1 MNGSF
6 LVKILSMELIFDK
19 IHVPHQ
25 HSFIARKHHHDDRPA
40 RIHSHKNFELNFVLR
55 GSGKR
60 IVGNNISSFEDGD
73 LVLLGPDLPHCW
85 DAFKCEKD
93 GSPSSIVIHFY
104 EDLIS
109 SDFFNIPELEEVKE
123 LLKKARVGIWFKGK
137 KIRQIKSCLE
147 RLVDLQ
153 GLESYIEL
161 LKVFHLLLQ
170 MDDRKFLSDTAYSPT
185 YVKDLEKVK
194 LIYKYV
200 FQNIQTGIR
209 QEEAAALLH
218 MTPGAFC
225 RYFKKKT
232 NRTFMDYVKSVRI
245 RLAAKMLAE
254 TDKAISQIC
263 YESGYNNIAN
273 FNHQFRSIMQK
284 TPSDYRKVFR

>member
-1 MNGSF
+1 
-6 LVKILSMELIFDK
+6 MELIFDK
-19 IHVPHQ
+19 IHVPHR
-25 HSFIARKHHHDDRPA
+25 HSFVARKHHHDDRPP
-40 RIHSHKNFELNFVLR
+40 RIHSHKNYELNFVIE
-55 GSGKR
+55 GTGKR
-60 IVGNNISSFEDGD
+60 IVGNSISSFENGD

-85 DAFKCEKD
+85 DTFSSDQGKT
-93 GSPSSIVIHFY
+93 PTSIVIHFF

-109 SDFFNIPELEEVKE
+109 SDFFNIPELEEVQE
-123 LLKKARVGIWFKGK
+123 LLKKANVGIWFKGDRIE
-137 KIRQIKSCLE
+137 KIRENLE
-147 RLVDLQ
+147 QLVELK
-153 GLESYIEL
+153 GLEGYIEL

-170 MDDRKFLSDTAYSPT
+170 MDDYEFLSDAAYSPAF
-185 YVKDLEKVK
+185 VKDLDKVK
-194 LIYKYV
+194 LIYEYV

-209 QEEAAALLH
+209 QEDAAALLH

-232 NRTFMDYVKSVRI
+232 KRTFMDYVKSVRI

-254 TDKAISQIC
+254 TEKPISRIC

-284 TPSDYRKVFR
+284 TPSEYRKVFR

>member
-1 MNGSF
+1 
-6 LVKILSMELIFDK
+6 MELIFDK
-19 IHVPHQ
+19 IHVPHR
-25 HSFIARKHHHDDRPA
+25 HSFIARQHHHDDRPP
-40 RIHSHKNFELNFVLR
+40 RIHSHKNFELNFVIS

-60 IVGNNISSFEDGD
+60 IVGNNISTFEDGD

-85 DAFKCEKD
+85 DAYKSGRE
-93 GSPSSIVIHFY
+93 GTPSSIVIHFY

-123 LLKKARVGIWFKGK
+123 LLKKASVGIWFKG
-137 KIRQIKSCLE
+137 RRIKQVQACLK
-147 RLVDLQ
+147 RLVNLQ

-161 LKVFHLLLQ
+161 LKAFHLLLQ
-170 MDDRKFLSDTAYSPT
+170 MDDIEYLSDTAYSPG

-194 LIYKYV
+194 LVYKYV
-200 FQNIQTGIR
+200 FQNIQNGIR

-232 NRTFMDYVKSVRI
+232 KRTFMEYVKSVRI

-284 TPSDYRKVFR
+284 TPSEYRKVFR